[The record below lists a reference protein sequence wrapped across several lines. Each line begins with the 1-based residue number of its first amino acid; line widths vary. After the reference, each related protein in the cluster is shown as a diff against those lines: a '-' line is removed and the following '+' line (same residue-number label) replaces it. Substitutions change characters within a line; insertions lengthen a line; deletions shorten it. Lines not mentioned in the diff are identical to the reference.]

1 MDMPNQY
8 AKDVSVED
16 IRTQMRLYGDI
27 RKASETLGINYGTL
41 INRWAKYSKT
51 SLPRFPVMNVKVDGK
66 TVEVRAHNIHVY
78 LKTFDLFSM
87 EDDQGYLSRNI
98 KEAVRNAGR
107 PDKRGIMKGQS
118 EDMKF
123 VFKKTQGNDK
133 LEIKELKVRTDD
145 IEFYSLL
152 GVVKQ
157 HDDIAC
163 A

>member
-1 MDMPNQY
+1 
-8 AKDVSVED
+8 
-16 IRTQMRLYGDI
+16 
-27 RKASETLGINYGTL
+27 
-41 INRWAKYSKT
+41 
-51 SLPRFPVMNVKVDGK
+51 
-66 TVEVRAHNIHVY
+66 
-78 LKTFDLFSM
+78 LFSM